1 MSRISSIAP
10 WLIAAF
16 LLYILFQHYALNEV
30 LAAASYVNFYAFS
43 AYILLYFCYRAIA
56 DSWSIQR
63 TLRHFG
69 IQAGFSSILELRL
82 ASYLPMTLN
91 AGVGQGAM
99 IYLIKRRYKEPLAK
113 VSSILLYVLIVDI
126 YWVLTFAFLGSVLIG
141 PDVVE
146 HTLLLWIRTVWVG
159 TSLLLLGLFLFWRLP
174 LAEARIKW
182 IKARHLFHTLHNA
195 SFSDYFK
202 VMLWRLPLHCAT
214 STYLYFLALCFGT
227 HIPFAKVVTLLPL
240 TIAVEAIPI
249 TPAGIGTVQITAIL
263 LFQNQVSGGPIAG
276 GQVTGA
282 EIILAMSLLFTLA
295 MYILKLIPGLVFWRK
310 VMR

>member
-10 WLIAAF
+10 WLIAVF
-16 LLYILFQHYALNEV
+16 LLYFLFRYYPLNEV
-30 LAAASYVNFYAFS
+30 LVAASYVNFYAFS
-43 AYILLYFCYRAIA
+43 AYILLYFCYRAIV

-63 TLRHFG
+63 TLNHFG
-69 IQAGFSSILELRL
+69 IQAGLSSILELRL

-113 VSSILLYVLIVDI
+113 VSSILLYVLIVDV
-126 YWVLTFAFLGSVLIG
+126 YWVLTFAFLGSLLVG
-141 PDVVE
+141 PEVVE
-146 HTLLLWIRTVWVG
+146 HALLWWIRAVWIG
-159 TSLLLLGLFLFWRLP
+159 ASLLLLGLFWFWRLP
-174 LAEARIKW
+174 LTDARIKW
-182 IKARHLFHTLHNA
+182 IKARHLFHTLHKA
-195 SFSDYFK
+195 SLADYFR

-227 HIPFAKVVTLLPL
+227 TIPFNKVVTLLPL

-263 LFQNQVSGGPIAG
+263 LFQNQVSGGPIAS

-282 EIILAMSLLFTLA
+282 EIILAMSLLFTFA
-295 MYILKLIPGLVFWRK
+295 MYILKLIPGLIFWRK
-310 VMR
+310 AIL